1 MHLRILLKVHSKV
14 QTDAKSGPL
23 KREGKSELPCFAKET
38 ADGTRT
44 NASEGAL
51 DSAWKSTLKVHFG
64 V

>member
-1 MHLRILLKVHSKV
+1 MHSKV
-14 QTDAKSGPL
+14 QTDAKYGPL
-23 KREGKSELPCFAKET
+23 KREGKSELPCYAKET

-44 NASEGAL
+44 NASEEAL